1 MHALFD
7 KEKIIRFVK
16 EKGPDNP
23 LTLDSLL
30 KEMTKEVIQ
39 ALFEAEIE
47 EVLGYEKNKKKNN
60 KKRKTE
66 KTKKTKKT
74 ENTKNTKN
82 LEIKDE
88 REFENEYE
96 KEFDKEFENEY
107 DKEYEKEESKS
118 KTKTILSNR
127 RNGYISKTLNS
138 KFGKIRVERPR
149 DREGIY
155 RPIIVKNR
163 QRDISGME
171 ERILSLFA
179 HGMSIRDIQEFI
191 EDTYGIDFSPETISN
206 ITDRVMDEVKR
217 WRSRPLE
224 PIYAIIYMDAIFYKI
239 RRDSTVKNLPVY
251 AIIGITLEGKR
262 DILGLWIGNGEG
274 ESATFWLDVLNE
286 LKNRG
291 VKDVLIF
298 TVDGI
303 THIEDAINT
312 AFPQSQIQRCVV
324 HQVRNSLRFVSYKD
338 RKDVARDL
346 KKIYTAPTEE
356 MGLTRLSEF
365 EEKWNS
371 RYPNIS
377 RSWNRNWEYLSTLYR
392 YPDEIR
398 RLIYTTNPIENFN
411 RGLRK
416 VTKTKGV
423 FPTEDSVY
431 KLLYLAIMNIE
442 RKWNNRRISN
452 WHIIYPQL
460 YLYFEDRIKLYVK
473 E

>member
-1 MHALFD
+1 MYSLFD

-16 EKGPDNP
+16 ERGPDNP

-30 KEMTKEVIQ
+30 KEMTKEVIE

-60 KKRKTE
+60 KKRKTGN
-66 KTKKTKKT
+66 T
-74 ENTKNTKN
+74 EN
-82 LEIKDE
+82 LEIKDK
-88 REFENEYE
+88 NE
-96 KEFDKEFENEY
+96 KEFENEFEDEFENEF
-107 DKEYEKEESKS
+107 DKENEEDEDEEKS
-118 KTKTILSNR
+118 KFKAKAKTILQNR

-149 DREGIY
+149 DRGGIY
-155 RPIIVKNR
+155 KPIIVKNR
-163 QRDISGME
+163 QKDISGME

-217 WRSRPLE
+217 WRTRPLE

-239 RRDSTVKNLPVY
+239 RRDSSVKNLPVY

-274 ESATFWLDVLNE
+274 ESANFWLDVLNE

-303 THIEDAINT
+303 THIEDAITT

-346 KKIYTAPTEE
+346 KEIYTAPTEE
-356 MGLTRLSEF
+356 AGLLKLSEF
-365 EEKWNS
+365 EEKWDKK
-371 RYPNIS
+371 YPNIS

-423 FPTEDSVY
+423 FPTDDAVY

-442 RKWNNRRISN
+442 RRWNNRRISN

-460 YLYFEDRIKLYVK
+460 YLYFEDRIKLYIK